1 MLRAFLLLV
10 LFTSTIIAG
19 FYIFRDKK
27 PDEEIFTSQDESEN
41 SSIKDNFTDNP
52 SSYPYPGNQVLSIE
66 PKKIVTNDNPVN
78 EKQQSTK
85 QKKIKKVDTNDNPIN
100 EIEQKAKQND
110 IPTIIVLLSLFISLI
125 CIIITFLVYRWKRIL
140 INGTPNA
147 LVPEEWK
154 KSLDDYKNS
163 INSLVHAIVPM
174 SKNIESQKEISM
186 SMQKKLDEKDALINR
201 FRKGYDNEITKKFA
215 YRLLKLKNIIE
226 ELILEPNLKNEDMKN
241 LNESLSD
248 ILDENDIESFS
259 PNLGEDYRKLGDL
272 VSDKVDF
279 QPTNNENDNFK
290 ITEILKKGYRF
301 KGGNNEII
309 LPAEVK
315 INKFN

>member
-1 MLRAFLLLV
+1 MSDPTTVSNAYYSDDRL
-10 LFTSTIIAG
+10 
-19 FYIFRDKK
+19 K
-27 PDEEIFTSQDESEN
+27 
-41 SSIKDNFTDNP
+41 SSISRIEIWKGNQSSVYGSGAMGGTVNITTKKGKEGFQKEFNLISDSNDTINFSGSFAGADEKKDFWLGYENYYTEGNSAMTDN
-52 SSYPYPGNQVLSIE
+52 
-66 PKKIVTNDNPVN
+66 
-78 EKQQSTK
+78 
-85 QKKIKKVDTNDNPIN
+85 
-100 EIEQKAKQND
+100 
-110 IPTIIVLLSLFISLI
+110 
-125 CIIITFLVYRWKRIL
+125 
-140 INGTPNA
+140 
-147 LVPEEWK
+147 
-154 KSLDDYKNS
+154 
-163 INSLVHAIVPM
+163 
-174 SKNIESQKEISM
+174 
-186 SMQKKLDEKDALINR
+186 DEKDALINR

-226 ELILEPNLKNEDMKN
+226 ELTLEPNLKKEDMEN

-248 ILDENDIESFS
+248 ILDENDIESFA

-279 QPTNNENDNFK
+279 QTTNNENDNFK